1 MKLYDKFGSASWK
14 ITTHFLIYS
23 YIYIYIYWYESI
35 SICLG
40 WGSQVSNAQ
49 NFAFST
55 SFLVLASQYCSILQD
70 LCTKIIFA
78 SKMNSPKKNERRG
91 EERKSIANIFRYA
104 DWNDIL
110 LMLLGTVGAIG
121 DGMSTNCLLVF
132 ASRIMNS
139 LGYGQTRQDNYNFM
153 VEVQKVS
160 DLPVN
165 ISFLYLS
172 C

>member
-1 MKLYDKFGSASWK
+1 
-14 ITTHFLIYS
+14 
-23 YIYIYIYWYESI
+23 
-35 SICLG
+35 
-40 WGSQVSNAQ
+40 
-49 NFAFST
+49 
-55 SFLVLASQYCSILQD
+55 
-70 LCTKIIFA
+70 
-78 SKMNSPKKNERRG
+78 
-91 EERKSIANIFRYA
+91 
-104 DWNDIL
+104 L

-165 ISFLYLS
+165 IFISLSLCRQLNTDFLFCFCQQCSLDFVYLGLAVMVMAFMGNLNS
-172 C
+172 TNLIYTHDYAFLSQDN

>member
-1 MKLYDKFGSASWK
+1 
-14 ITTHFLIYS
+14 
-23 YIYIYIYWYESI
+23 
-35 SICLG
+35 
-40 WGSQVSNAQ
+40 
-49 NFAFST
+49 
-55 SFLVLASQYCSILQD
+55 
-70 LCTKIIFA
+70 
-78 SKMNSPKKNERRG
+78 MNSPKKNERRG

-165 ISFLYLS
+165 IFISLSLCRQLNTDFLFCFCQQCSLDFVYLGLAVMVMAFMGNLNS
-172 C
+172 TNLIYTHDYAFLSQDN